1 MSISALANENALAG
15 KYTAPVL
22 SDVMV
27 WRTRIR
33 GTSMLLNAKDA
44 ALYLGVSRSLF
55 YKWLKEGRIRPSA
68 LDKRRYSVTGLDAL
82 SS

>member
-1 MSISALANENALAG
+1 MEKGIEKG
-15 KYTAPVL
+15 IKEIQVKK
-22 SDVMV
+22 
-27 WRTRIR
+27 
-33 GTSMLLNAKDA
+33 LLNAKDA